1 MGVLGV
7 AVSGLTSLQQAIT
20 TAGNNVVNVNTEGY
34 SRQTVDLVSQPST
47 NTGAGFVGNGV
58 KTTGVRRV
66 YNEYLVAQVRD
77 YTASSSKLG
86 VESDLNARLDNLL
99 ADPSAG
105 LTENL
110 QKLFGALNSVANNP
124 ASLPERQVALSE
136 AGALA
141 NQVKFLDSSLDSL
154 NTEVNGRMRTVVDE
168 INVLADNIAK
178 INDRISGIGSA
189 DPGQLPN
196 DLLDLRDQLLAEI
209 SSKVGVDTLEQDDG
223 SINVMVGS
231 GQPLVIGSQATKLT
245 VLASDLDA
253 RKFEVGYS
261 TNGTT
266 ATKITSLISGGEL
279 KGLISFRDNVLN
291 PARSQF
297 GLVLVGLTETFNEQ
311 HRLGL
316 DSKGNQGQDFFS
328 AIAPSVTTSS
338 NNAGSAVVSANISD
352 ISQVQGADYLMR
364 FDGSDWQV
372 IRSSD
377 NQSNIGSP
385 PFAIDGLDI
394 NVSGTAVAGDTF
406 LIQPTA
412 NAATDFGLELT
423 QTSQIAAAAALRSE
437 NLATNTGDAGVSN
450 LDVTSQTGIPLVTSV
465 SLTFNPDALG
475 AGIPGFDVLGGPVA
489 TLAYDPATESV
500 GKTFSFP
507 ASGDLSFTVSGSPS
521 TGDQFI
527 IENNTSGV
535 GDNRNMLLLTDL
547 QSAKIMESGQ
557 STYQN
562 VYGNMVASIAVDT
575 RQATVNLKTES
586 SLLEQARTVRDS
598 VSGVNLDEEAAN
610 LLRLQQAYQAAA
622 QVISVA
628 QSMFQTLI
636 SATR

>member
-1 MGVLGV
+1 MGTLGI
-7 AVSGLTSLQQAIT
+7 AVSGLVSLQQAIA

-47 NTGAGFVGNGV
+47 NTGSGFVGSGV

-77 YTASSSKLG
+77 YTASSSKLS

-99 ADPSAG
+99 ADPAAG
-105 LTENL
+105 LTENM
-110 QKLFGALNSVANNP
+110 QKLFGALNSLANNP

-136 AGALA
+136 AGALV
-141 NQVKFLDSSLDSL
+141 NQVQFLDSSLDSL

-168 INVLADNIAK
+168 VNVLAENLAR
-178 INDRISGIGSA
+178 INDRISGIGSVDA
-189 DPGQLPN
+189 GQLPN
-196 DLLDLRDQLLAEI
+196 DLLDTRDRLLAEI

-223 SINVMVGS
+223 SINVMVGN
-231 GQPLVIGSQATKLT
+231 GQPLVIGSRTTKLT
-245 VLASDLDA
+245 VLANDLDA
-253 RKFEVGYS
+253 RKFDIGFSV
-261 TNGTT
+261 NGTA
-266 ATKITSLISGGEL
+266 ATEITSLISGGEL

-291 PARSQF
+291 PARNQL
-297 GLVLVGLTETFNEQ
+297 GLVLVGLTETFNQQ

-328 AIAPSVTTSS
+328 AITPSITDSS
-338 NNAGSAVVSANISD
+338 NNAGTAVVSADITD
-352 ISQVQGADYLMR
+352 ISQVRGTDYLMR
-364 FDGSDWQV
+364 FDGTDWQV

-394 NVSGTAVAGDTF
+394 SVTGTAVAGDTF

-412 NAATDFGLELT
+412 NAATEFGVELT

-437 NLATNTGDAGVSN
+437 NLATNTGDAGISN
-450 LDVTSQTGIPLVTSV
+450 LTVASSTGLPLATSI

-475 AGIPGFDVLGGPVA
+475 AGIPGFDVVGGPVA
-489 TLAYDPATESV
+489 TLAYDPVTESA

-507 ASGDLSFTVSGSPS
+507 ANGDLSFTITGSPS
-521 TGDQFI
+521 VGDQYI
-527 IENNTSGV
+527 LENNTAGV
-535 GDNRNMLLLTDL
+535 GDNRNMLALTSL

-557 STYQN
+557 STFQN
-562 VYGNMVASIAVDT
+562 VYGNMVASIAVNT
-575 RQATVNLKTES
+575 RQAEVNLKTES
-586 SLLEQARTVRDS
+586 SLLEQARTSRDS

-622 QVISVA
+622 QVVSVA
-628 QSMFQTLI
+628 QTMFQTLI